1 MMVRGRPRVK
11 PSIPLLT
18 WVMVELLRDRRDQT
32 KERAS
37 VREAAQRLERHL
49 KKCFV
54 GGRHIRSEG
63 IRDHYKNFQTIAH
76 RSNSGAE
83 ANLARN
89 LLDLARR
96 RRDLYG
102 WETDTWALVMD
113 PWALKAMGYR
123 VVINNELI

>member
-1 MMVRGRPRVK
+1 MMARGRPKVK
-11 PSIPLLT
+11 PGVPLLT

-37 VREAAQRLERHL
+37 VREAAQRLEQHL
-49 KKCFV
+49 KKSFV
-54 GGRHIRSEG
+54 GGRRIRFEG
-63 IRDHYKNFQTIAH
+63 IRDHYKSFQVAVH
-76 RSNSGAE
+76 RSGAE
-83 ANLARN
+83 AALARN

-113 PWALKAMGYR
+113 PWALAAMGYR
-123 VVINNELI
+123 VVINDEVL